1 MKTIRLIASLCGV
14 LCSWACSFG
23 QSQFKNVDVAYF
35 ETFIKEKDVAVLDV
49 RTAAEFEEFHI
60 AGAVNIDVLDSDF
73 LVKVQKVLSSDKKI
87 GVYCRSGRRSAN
99 AAKILSA
106 AGFKVVNLEG
116 GIIGWRASGREVVK

>member
-1 MKTIRLIASLCGV
+1 M
-14 LCSWACSFG
+14 
-23 QSQFKNVDVAYF
+23 
-35 ETFIKEKDVAVLDV
+35 VLDV

-116 GIIGWRASGREVVK
+116 GIIGWRAFGREVVK

>member
-1 MKTIRLIASLCGV
+1 MKTIRLVASLCGF

-23 QSQFKNVDVAYF
+23 QSQFKNVDVKSF
-35 ETFIKEKDVAVLDV
+35 ETFIKEKDVVVLDV

-60 AGAVNIDVLDSDF
+60 AGAVNVDVLEGDF
-73 LVKVQKVLSSDKKI
+73 LVKAKKVLSTDKKI

-99 AAKILSA
+99 AARILSA
-106 AGFKVVNLEG
+106 EGFKVVNLEG